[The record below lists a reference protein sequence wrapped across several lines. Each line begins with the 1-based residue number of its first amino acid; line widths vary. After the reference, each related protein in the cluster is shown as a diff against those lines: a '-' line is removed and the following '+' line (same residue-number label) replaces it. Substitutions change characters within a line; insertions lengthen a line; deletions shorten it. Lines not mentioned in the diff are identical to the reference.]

1 MARLSNK
8 AERIRRREVKR
19 AMTKLTDID
28 ENEYRIIRHM
38 SQMIVRKLLREP
50 MTIINNSAGT
60 ADEKYYINAI
70 TKLFK
75 LEVLKES
82 EK

>member
-19 AMTKLTDID
+19 AMTKLPNIN
-28 ENEYRIIRHM
+28 ESEYRAIRHM

-50 MTIINNSAGT
+50 MTILNKSAGT
-60 ADEKYYINAI
+60 ADEKYYIDAI

-82 EK
+82 DN